1 MYNNR
6 NQHYNEFNPSMFVPG
21 LSVYVDI
28 AEGLIR
34 LVSRVAGFVTGLT
47 YGRIAK

>member
-6 NQHYNEFNPSMFVPG
+6 NNQHNEFNPSIFVPG
-21 LSVYVDI
+21 LSLYVDI

-34 LVSRVAGFVTGLT
+34 LVSRVAGFVMGLT
-47 YGRIAK
+47 YGRTGK